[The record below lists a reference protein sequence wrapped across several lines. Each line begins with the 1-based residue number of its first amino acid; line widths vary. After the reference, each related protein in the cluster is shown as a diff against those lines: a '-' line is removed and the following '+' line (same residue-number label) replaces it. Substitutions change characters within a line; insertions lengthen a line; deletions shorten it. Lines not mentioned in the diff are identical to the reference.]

1 MRAEP
6 KGARA
11 SLFER
16 AAASRA
22 HVMRERG
29 AFEAVLRV
37 GSRMASRNFLVRAR
51 PNEGT
56 HARLG
61 IIAAK
66 KTASR
71 AVDRNR
77 GKRLIREAFQAI
89 YASIGAYD
97 VIVQLRNDL
106 RSQPTSALRPE
117 LRRLLET
124 LAQRRID
131 TSATRPDRQ

>member
-1 MRAEP
+1 
-6 KGARA
+6 
-11 SLFER
+11 
-16 AAASRA
+16 
-22 HVMRERG
+22 MRERG
-29 AFEAVLRV
+29 AFEAVLRD
-37 GSRMASRNFLVRAR
+37 GSRMASRNFLARAR

-66 KTASR
+66 KTALR

-77 GKRLIREAFQAI
+77 GKRLIREAFQAV

-97 VIVQLRNDL
+97 VVVQLRNDL

-124 LAQRRID
+124 LTQRRID
-131 TSATRPDRQ
+131 TSATRPDR